1 MLTAMLEGDSG
12 RRAEAYQCEARDLFT
27 APGVVRPP
35 KLAAYPSPRGQIH
48 LLFVG
53 WNPPTAYGGFWSL
66 EEPDNLRRELHGILR
81 RIERVRSHKPDAV
94 FLEEFLETGHYFV
107 HSVKCWI
114 RAQYPGFGRKAVR
127 RERHEIGEPLLRA
140 CATAHLETELS
151 NLQPASICALGELAY
166 GAMRCLDPRL
176 PASARPS
183 DGQIFTP
190 ASDGTRWRLLYT
202 CFPSGNFVHGGAA
215 RDVTRKHL
223 ESFTSDSRQGGL
235 VS

>member
-1 MLTAMLEGDSG
+1 MLGAVLAEESG
-12 RRAEAYQCEARDLFT
+12 REAEAYHCEAKDLFT
-27 APGVVRPP
+27 TPGVVRPP

-53 WNPPTAYGGFWSL
+53 WNPPTTYGGFWSL

-81 RIERVRSHKPDAV
+81 EIERVRSEEPAAA
-94 FLEEFLETGHYFV
+94 FLDEFLETGHYFV
-107 HSVKCWI
+107 HSVKCWTSA
-114 RAQYPGFGRKAVR
+114 RYPGFGRKAVR
-127 RERHEIGEPLLRA
+127 RDRHEIGEPLLRA
-140 CATAHLETELS
+140 CAAAHLETELS

-166 GAMRCLDPRL
+166 VAIRCLDPGL

-183 DGQIFTP
+183 EGQIFTP

-202 CFPSGNFVHGGAA
+202 CFPSGNFVHGSAA
-215 RDVTRKHL
+215 RDITRKHL
-223 ESFTSDSRQGGL
+223 ESFTPDSRQGGP